1 MKNAQALKLKE
12 LNLILL
18 IELSWANHLIFLNV
32 ILFSYL
38 VKHPHVNTFYGHIQ
52 SVMLPARTGLPS
64 TWPQGPE
71 NEI

>member
-38 VKHPHVNTFYGHIQ
+38 HNDISQYYWGGGQ
-52 SVMLPARTGLPS
+52 M
-64 TWPQGPE
+64 E
-71 NEI
+71 NIC